1 MATAETDA
9 NDSNSLNAIAS
20 ESIDREGAAR
30 TVMYQRW
37 RKLTFLHW
45 KIDPESL
52 AKLLPASLELDRFD
66 GSAYVGLV
74 PFTMKG
80 VRPAFA
86 PAFAPLSNF
95 HETNVRTYVRY
106 HGADPGVWFF
116 SLDAANAIAV
126 GIARSWFKL
135 PYFYAK
141 MSVSNI
147 DFEDSFEST
156 FEGTT
161 IAYDS
166 TRLNPF
172 GARCSVATTPHG
184 PVRRA
189 EHNSLDHFLI
199 ERYLLYTTRGCALYR
214 GRVRHSP
221 YPIRSARIERCEE
234 TLIAAAGIDRTAADP
249 PIVHYS
255 AGVDVTI
262 DRLERLR

>member
-1 MATAETDA
+1 MATVTTDA
-9 NDSNSLNAIAS
+9 NDSNSLNASAS
-20 ESIDREGAAR
+20 ESIDRDGAAR

-52 AKLLPASLELDRFD
+52 AKLLPGSLELDRFE
-66 GSAYVGLV
+66 GSAYIGLV
-74 PFTMKG
+74 PFTMRG
-80 VRPAFA
+80 VRPVLA
-86 PAFAPLSNF
+86 PAFPPLSNF
-95 HETNVRTYVRY
+95 HETNVRTYVR
-106 HGADPGVWFF
+106 HRGGDPGVWFF
-116 SLDAANAIAV
+116 SLDAANSIAV
-126 GIARSWFKL
+126 GIARRWFKL
-135 PYFYAK
+135 PYYYAK

-147 DFEDSFEST
+147 DREDSLDSV

-172 GARCSVATTPHG
+172 GARCTVATTPYG

-189 EHNSLDHFLI
+189 ERNSLDHFLI
-199 ERYLLYTTRGCALYR
+199 ERYLLYTTRGNALYR

-234 TLIAAAGIDRTAADP
+234 TLIAAAGIDRPAGDP

-262 DRLERLR
+262 DRLERIG